1 MSRVIVE
8 VRGGM
13 VQEVYSDDPAIK
25 VFLVDWDTEGCAPD
39 DEDIVAV
46 EGDLVR
52 VVNFPTTIVEEMPP
66 ETDEALRQATEGLAP
81 P

>member
-1 MSRVIVE
+1 MSRLIVE
-8 VRGGM
+8 VRGGV
-13 VQEVYSDDPAIK
+13 VQEVYSDDPAVK
-25 VFLVDWDTEGCAPD
+25 VFLVDWDTEGSDPD

-52 VVNFPTTIVEEMPP
+52 IVNFPTTIAEEMPP
-66 ETDEALRQATEGLAP
+66 VTDEAVRQAMEGPAP